1 VADLTLIEVEAR
13 FLELAEKLPAE
24 VDVDVAELLWLQ
36 EIIKESGSQLTSAQ
50 AQRLKKAL
58 DIIEQ
63 FVLQQR
69 NKLHKI
75 LSSSSSGRKAIG
87 QYGKVGLKSKTKF
100 VYHKA

>member
-1 VADLTLIEVEAR
+1 MVSLDVVEAR
-13 FLELAEKLPAE
+13 LAELSQSLYVE
-24 VDVDVAELLWLQ
+24 VDIDVDELEWLQ
-36 EIIKESGSQLTSAQ
+36 QIIRQSGDQMTADR
-50 AQRLKKAL
+50 AIRLKASL

-87 QYGKVGLKSKTKF
+87 QYGKVGLRSKTKL